1 MHLKSL
7 TNSLLFFLIELTH
20 IYILAVCPSSK
31 GVVITLL
38 LFLTALKRMNLHSE
52 NQVGPLLAV
61 DVQNNIDLHF
71 RSHGLPLRCAK
82 APVVSLHYMSNEIDD
97 MAGGPHTVIIFN
109 MWAHFTSFPLSYYA
123 NRVSQVRRAV
133 VALLRR
139 APETKVIIKSAN
151 TGYKVSTG
159 SSLLLPH
166 APELAV

>member
-1 MHLKSL
+1 MSIKQRRG
-7 TNSLLFFLIELTH
+7 N
-20 IYILAVCPSSK
+20 
-31 GVVITLL
+31 TLL

-71 RSHGLPLRCAK
+71 RSHGLPLRCVK
-82 APVVSLHYMSNEIDD
+82 APVVSLHYMSNEIND
-97 MAGGPHTVIIFN
+97 MAGGPHTVVIFN

-151 TGYKVSTG
+151 TGCQVST
-159 SSLLLPH
+159 LLLPH
-166 APELAV
+166 SLEYHSGQFRLTSKCVFPYVSVCVSLYE